1 MNGNLNAVLFD
12 FDGTLAPNL
21 NLPDMR
27 RQVIDLT
34 LSLGVPEQVFAD
46 EHIVEIITAAQRYL
60 AQQSADTADRYA
72 ADAHALIRQIEMD
85 AAASQEVFDITR
97 PTLAQLREQGI
108 RTAIVTRNCR
118 AAVELTFPDWAEHTD
133 GLFARDQVD
142 HLKPDPRHFSAALTH
157 LSSPAPRA
165 AIVSDGAMDM
175 RTGRALDM
183 RCLGV
188 LTGSN
193 DAEALTEAG
202 AHSVFDTI
210 ASIRA
215 I

>member
-1 MNGNLNAVLFD
+1 MIEHLNAVLFD

-21 NLPDMR
+21 DLPDMR

-34 LSLGVPEQVFAD
+34 LSSGVPEQVFAD
-46 EHIVEIITAAQRYL
+46 EYIVEIITAAQRYL
-60 AQQSADTADRYA
+60 SQQSREQADRYA
-72 ADAHALIRQIEMD
+72 TAAHALIRQIEMD

-97 PTLAQLREQGI
+97 PTLARLRDLGI

-142 HLKPDPRHFSAALTH
+142 HLKPDPRHFSAALKH
-157 LSSPAPRA
+157 LSSPPPRS

-175 RTGRALDM
+175 RTGRALEM

-193 DAEALTEAG
+193 DAQALTEAG
-202 AHSVFDTI
+202 AHSVYETI
-210 ASIRA
+210 ASVSA